1 MRKIGIV
8 GGVAWPSTVE
18 YYSGLCRLSGRLHR
32 GKGLSGVIST
42 PEIVIE
48 SLDLRK
54 AVSYLGIDGDDT
66 SWTRFDR
73 YHREALARLEASGAK
88 IALMASNTPH
98 HRFREITSGIGIPVI
113 NIFETAAAAGARAGG
128 INILVLGT
136 RQTMQSS
143 GIRDAFADKGLRAR
157 GLRDKAMIGKTE
169 ALIAKLQAG
178 ERAGTATQLAM
189 IVESELKG
197 GGYGTRPIVC
207 LACTELPLAFA
218 GHDNEATFDADGVT
232 YIDTP
237 AAHINA
243 AFAMALN

>member
-18 YYSGLCRLSGRLHR
+18 YYSGLCRLSERLHR
-32 GKGLSGVIST
+32 SQDRSGAIST

-54 AVSYLGIDGDDT
+54 AVSYLGIEGDDT

-73 YHREALARLEASGAK
+73 YHREALARLEASGAR

-98 HRFREITSGIGIPVI
+98 HRFQEIVSGIGICVL
-113 NIFETAAAAGARAGG
+113 NIFETAAAAGVRAGG
-128 INILVLGT
+128 TDILVLGT
-136 RQTMQSS
+136 PQTMRSS
-143 GIRDAFADKGLRAR
+143 GIRDAFADKGLCAR
-157 GLRDKAMIGKTE
+157 GPRDNAVVQNMGV
-169 ALIAKLQAG
+169 LIAKLQAG
-178 ERAGTATQLAM
+178 ERAGTAKQLGM
-189 IVESELKG
+189 IVEGELRS
-197 GGYGTRPIVC
+197 GGYGAKPMVC
-207 LACTELPLAFA
+207 LACTELPLAFLD
-218 GHDNEATFDADGVT
+218 HENEETFEADGVV
-232 YIDTP
+232 YIDTS